1 MAKRIARFTEVG
13 PDGKDVNYVV
23 KYPTRQQQHGATL
36 ASIRAFNEA
45 KEAGAIPRECLNQ
58 YMMEQGLWDKEKQER
73 LEKLSIDLN
82 EGERQLA
89 RGGVTKDGKK
99 FTKEEAKKL
108 AVNMRIWRIEQL
120 LLLSKSRELDKFTL
134 ESQADNAKFDYL
146 VSECTFT
153 EDGDRVFDSLEDY
166 ISRSEEKYAIKAAV
180 ELSNM
185 LYDMDDD
192 YEKNKPENKFLLKFG
207 FAREEDLHL
216 INKDGH
222 LVDAEGRLVNDK
234 GRLVDKDG
242 NLIDIYGKRVD
253 EEGDPIEDFVPFED
267 DEVEQETKVE
277 TVDEVK
283 LAVET

>member
-1 MAKRIARFTEVG
+1 MAKRIARFTEAG
-13 PDGKDVNYVV
+13 PDGKEVSYVV
-23 KYPTRQQQHGATL
+23 KFPTRQQQHGATL

-73 LEKLSIDLN
+73 LEKLSRDLN
-82 EGERQLA
+82 DGERQLA
-89 RGGVTKDGKK
+89 RGGVSKDGKK
-99 FTKEEAKKL
+99 FTKDEAKEL
-108 AVNMRIWRIEQL
+108 AVNMRVWRIEQL

-153 EDGDRVFDSLEDY
+153 EDGHKVFESLEDY
-166 ISRSEEKYAIKAAV
+166 IARSEDKYAVKAAI

-207 FAREEDLHL
+207 FARETDLHL
-216 INKDGH
+216 INKEGK
-222 LVDAEGRLVNDK
+222 LVDAEGRLVNEN
-234 GRLVDKDG
+234 GRLIDPDG
-242 NLIDIYGKRVD
+242 NLIDIFGKRVN
-253 EEGDPIEDFVPFED
+253 EEGDPVEEFVPFDED
-267 DEVEQETKVE
+267 EDVAEVVE
-277 TVDEVK
+277 TVE
-283 LAVET
+283 AVETEA